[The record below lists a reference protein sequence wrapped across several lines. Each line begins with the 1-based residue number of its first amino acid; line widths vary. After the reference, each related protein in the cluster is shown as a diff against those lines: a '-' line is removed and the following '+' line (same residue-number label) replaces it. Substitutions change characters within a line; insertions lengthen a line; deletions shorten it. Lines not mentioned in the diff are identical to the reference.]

1 MARRAWDFRVSVRWT
16 RLTRRGDCSP
26 TDLDEGESF
35 MTGQGITR
43 RRFVAGSAAT
53 VAAMTTGVG
62 TGRAAVALREERHRA
77 VVIGSG
83 FGGAVTSL
91 RLTQA
96 GVNVVLLERGR
107 RWPAGRQGVFP
118 NPVQNPLDP
127 RTSWRGTVPIPGSK
141 RSTGLLEYI
150 DGKGMD
156 AVAPACVGG
165 GSVSYMG
172 MSPRP
177 RGDHFA
183 TVMPDALD
191 YDEFASTW
199 YPRAEAM
206 LRVARMPD
214 DVLASDRYRSS
225 RRFVEYVRRA
235 GLSEAQ
241 PVPMTIDWDVVRR
254 ELRGEQRPLISK
266 GDVGL
271 GVNGPGKQ
279 SLDTNYLPA
288 AEATG
293 RLDLRPLH
301 DVTAIRRDELGRWIV
316 DVDVLDRSAS
326 VVERLRITTDALVL
340 SAGTMNTT
348 KMLLRARET
357 DALPDLPDDVGRY
370 WGTNGDLI
378 AAATL
383 ATPTGTW
390 QGGPANMMT
399 TDWDDPEGPVS
410 VLFVPL
416 PTPVET
422 HSMML
427 VGMVI
432 PDGHG
437 TLTYDAARDRVGI
450 NWPKSADTRAL
461 AMARARM
468 RRITR
473 AARAISLFD
482 ATRASPTT
490 FHQLGGAVLGKV
502 CDAHGRVLG
511 HRGLYVN
518 DGALIPGSTACANP
532 SLTIA
537 ALAERNAATIV
548 AQDVGSVF

>member
-1 MARRAWDFRVSVRWT
+1 MA
-16 RLTRRGDCSP
+16 
-26 TDLDEGESF
+26 
-35 MTGQGITR
+35 GQGLTR

-62 TGRAAVALREERHRA
+62 TGRAAVALREERHRV

-91 RLTQA
+91 RLAQA
-96 GVNVVLLERGR
+96 GVDVVMLERGR
-107 RWPAGRQGVFP
+107 RWPAGREGVFP
-118 NPVQNPLDP
+118 NPLKNPLD
-127 RTSWRGTVPIPGSK
+127 RRLSWRGTVPLPGTK
-141 RSTGLLEYI
+141 NSTGLLEFI
-150 DGKGMD
+150 PGTGMD
-156 AVAPACVGG
+156 AIAPACVGG
-165 GSVSYMG
+165 GSVPYHG
-172 MSPRP
+172 MSLRP

-206 LRVARMPD
+206 LRVGRMPD
-214 DVLASDRYRSS
+214 DVLASHRYRSS
-225 RRFVEYVRRA
+225 RQFAEYVRRA
-235 GLSEAQ
+235 GFPEAR

-266 GDVGL
+266 GDVL
-271 GVNGPGKQ
+271 IGVSGPGKH

-288 AEATG
+288 AAATG

-301 DVTAIRRDELGRWIV
+301 DVTAIRRDARGRWIV
-316 DVDVLDRSAS
+316 EVDVLDRSAS

-357 DALPDLPDDVGRY
+357 GALPDLPDDVGRS

-378 AAATL
+378 VTATL
-383 ATPTGTW
+383 RHRTGTW
-390 QGGPANMMT
+390 QGGPANVAT
-399 TDWDDPEGPVS
+399 LDWDDPEGPVTL
-410 VLFVPL
+410 LFAAL
-416 PTPVET
+416 PAPVET
-422 HSMML
+422 YSMQL

-437 TLTYDAARDRVGI
+437 TLTYDAAKDRLGI
-450 NWPKSADTRAL
+450 DWPKSADAKAL
-461 AMARARM
+461 GMARARM
-468 RRITR
+468 RRLTR
-473 AARAISLFD
+473 AAGAISVLD
-482 ATRASPTT
+482 ATRAAPST

-502 CDAHGRVLG
+502 CDDHGRVLG
-511 HRGLYVN
+511 QRGLYVN